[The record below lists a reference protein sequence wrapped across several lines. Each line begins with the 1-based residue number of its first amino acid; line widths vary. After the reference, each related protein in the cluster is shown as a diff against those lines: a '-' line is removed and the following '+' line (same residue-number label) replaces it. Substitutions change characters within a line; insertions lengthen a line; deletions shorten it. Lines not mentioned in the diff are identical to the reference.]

1 MASINNLEMA
11 ETISNNPNI
20 KISKGFLGMGSKAIY
35 TPTNSKLNAVINY
48 YNAEDAQAFVKL
60 INAAETEVASLAKKG
75 TPPSKLSIS
84 NYRLEACV
92 TDDKQFVAI
101 QVLSYADF
109 RNTPIC
115 DLKYFE
121 GEAAQAIAALL

>member
-1 MASINNLEMA
+1 MASINNLEIS
-11 ETISNNPNI
+11 ETICNNPNI
-20 KISKGFLGMGSKAIY
+20 KISKGFLGMGSKATY

-48 YNAEDAQAFVKL
+48 YSAEDAQAFVKL
-60 INAAETEVASLAKKG
+60 IKAAETEVASLAKKV

>member
-11 ETISNNPNI
+11 ETIANNSNI
-20 KISKGFLGMGSKAIY
+20 KISKGFLGIGSKATY

-48 YNAEDAQAFVKL
+48 YSAEDAQAFVKL
-60 INAAETEVASLAKKG
+60 INAAETEIASLAKKV

-92 TDDKQFVAI
+92 TDSQQFVAI

>member
-11 ETISNNPNI
+11 ETIANNSNI
-20 KISKGFLGMGSKAIY
+20 KISKGFLGIGSKATY

-48 YNAEDAQAFVKL
+48 YSAEDAQAFVKL
-60 INAAETEVASLAKKG
+60 INAAETEVASLAKKV

>member
-1 MASINNLEMA
+1 MASIKNLEMV
-11 ETISNNPNI
+11 ETIANNSNI
-20 KISKGFLGMGSKAIY
+20 KISKGFLGIGSKATY

-48 YNAEDAQAFVKL
+48 YSAEDAQAFVKL
-60 INAAETEVASLAKKG
+60 INAAETEVASLAKKV

>member
-1 MASINNLEMA
+1 MA
-11 ETISNNPNI
+11 ETIYNNPNI
-20 KISKGFLGMGSKAIY
+20 KISKGFLGMGSKATY
-35 TPTNSKLNAVINY
+35 TPTNSKLKAVINY
-48 YNAEDAQAFVKL
+48 YSAEDAQAFVKL
-60 INAAETEVASLAKKG
+60 IKMAEGEVIRQTNKM
-75 TPPSKLSIS
+75 TPPTKLSIS

-115 DLKYFE
+115 DLKYYE
-121 GEAAQAIAALL
+121 GEAAQAIAAML

>member
-1 MASINNLEMA
+1 MA

-20 KISKGFLGMGSKAIY
+20 KISKGFLGIGSKAIY
-35 TPTNSKLNAVINY
+35 TPTNCKLNAVIDY
-48 YNAEDAQAFVKL
+48 YSAEDAQAFVKL
-60 INAAETEVASLAKKG
+60 INAAETEVASLAKKV

>member
-11 ETISNNPNI
+11 ETIANNSNI
-20 KISKGFLGMGSKAIY
+20 KISKGFLGIGSKATY

-48 YNAEDAQAFVKL
+48 YSAEDAQAFVKL
-60 INAAETEVASLAKKG
+60 INAAETEVASLAKKV
-75 TPPSKLSIS
+75 TPPAKLSIS

-115 DLKYFE
+115 DVKYFE
-121 GEAAQAIAALL
+121 GEAAQAIAAML

>member
-11 ETISNNPNI
+11 ETIANNSNI
-20 KISKGFLGMGSKAIY
+20 KISKGFLGIGSKATY
-35 TPTNSKLNAVINY
+35 TPTNSKLNGIINY
-48 YNAEDAQAFVKL
+48 YSAEDAQAFVKL
-60 INAAETEVASLAKKG
+60 INAAETEVASLAKKV
-75 TPPSKLSIS
+75 TPPAKLSIS

>member
-11 ETISNNPNI
+11 ETIANNSNI
-20 KISKGFLGMGSKAIY
+20 KISKGFLGIGSKATY

-48 YNAEDAQAFVKL
+48 YSAEDAQAYVKL
-60 INAAETEVASLAKKG
+60 INAAETEIASLAKKV
-75 TPPSKLSIS
+75 TPPAKLSIS

-109 RNTPIC
+109 RNTPIY
-115 DLKYFE
+115 DVKYFE
-121 GEAAQAIAALL
+121 GEAAQAIAAML

>member
-11 ETISNNPNI
+11 ETIANTSNI
-20 KISKGFLGMGSKAIY
+20 KISKGFLGIGSKATY

-48 YNAEDAQAFVKL
+48 YSAEDAQAFVKL
-60 INAAETEVASLAKKG
+60 INAAETEVAILAKKV

-92 TDDKQFVAI
+92 TDSQQFVAI

-115 DLKYFE
+115 DVKYFE

>member
-11 ETISNNPNI
+11 ETIANNSNI
-20 KISKGFLGMGSKAIY
+20 KISKGFLGIGSKATY
-35 TPTNSKLNAVINY
+35 TPTNSKLNAIINY
-48 YNAEDAQAFVKL
+48 YSVEDAQAFVKL
-60 INAAETEVASLAKKG
+60 INAAETEVASLAKKM
-75 TPPSKLSIS
+75 TPPAKLSIS

>member
-1 MASINNLEMA
+1 MASIKNLEMT

-20 KISKGFLGMGSKAIY
+20 KISKGFLGIGSKATY

-48 YNAEDAQAFVKL
+48 YSAEDAQAFVKL
-60 INAAETEVASLAKKG
+60 INAAETEVASLAKKV

-115 DLKYFE
+115 DVKYFE
-121 GEAAQAIAALL
+121 GEAAQAIAAML

>member
-11 ETISNNPNI
+11 ETIANNSNI
-20 KISKGFLGMGSKAIY
+20 KISKGFLGIGSKATY

-48 YNAEDAQAFVKL
+48 YSAEDAQAYVKL
-60 INAAETEVASLAKKG
+60 INAAETEIASLAKKV
-75 TPPSKLSIS
+75 TPPAKLSIS

-115 DLKYFE
+115 DVKYFE

>member
-1 MASINNLEMA
+1 MASIKHLEMA
-11 ETISNNPNI
+11 ETIFNNPNI
-20 KISKGFLGMGSKAIY
+20 KISKGFLGIGSKATY

-48 YNAEDAQAFVKL
+48 YKAEDAQAFVRL
-60 INAAETEVASLAKKG
+60 MNTAETEVVSKAKKM
-75 TPPSKLSIS
+75 TPPAKLSIS

-92 TDDKQFVAI
+92 TDDRRLVAI

-109 RNTPIC
+109 HNTPIC

>member
-11 ETISNNPNI
+11 ETIANNSNI
-20 KISKGFLGMGSKAIY
+20 KISKGFLGIGSKATY

-48 YNAEDAQAFVKL
+48 YSAEDAKAFVKL
-60 INAAETEVASLAKKG
+60 INAAETEIASLAKKV
-75 TPPSKLSIS
+75 TPPAKLSIS

-115 DLKYFE
+115 DVKYFE
-121 GEAAQAIAALL
+121 GEAAQAIAAML

>member
-11 ETISNNPNI
+11 ETIANNSNI
-20 KISKGFLGMGSKAIY
+20 KISKGFLGIGSKATY
-35 TPTNSKLNAVINY
+35 TPTNSKLNAIINY
-48 YNAEDAQAFVKL
+48 YSVEDAQAFVKL
-60 INAAETEVASLAKKG
+60 INAAETEVASLAKKV
-75 TPPSKLSIS
+75 TPPAKLSIS
-84 NYRLEACV
+84 NYRLEAFV

-121 GEAAQAIAALL
+121 GEAAQAFAALL

>member
-1 MASINNLEMA
+1 MASINNLEIS
-11 ETISNNPNI
+11 ETICNNPNI

-48 YNAEDAQAFVKL
+48 YSAEDAQAFVKL
-60 INAAETEVASLAKKG
+60 INAAETEVASQAKKM
-75 TPPSKLSIS
+75 TSPTKLSIS

-92 TDDKQFVAI
+92 TNDKQFVAI

-115 DLKYFE
+115 ELKYFE

>member
-11 ETISNNPNI
+11 ETIANNSNI
-20 KISKGFLGMGSKAIY
+20 KISKGFLGIGSKATY

-48 YNAEDAQAFVKL
+48 YSAEDAQAFVKL
-60 INAAETEVASLAKKG
+60 INAAETEVASLAKKV

-115 DLKYFE
+115 DVKYFE
-121 GEAAQAIAALL
+121 GEAAQTIAAML

>member
-11 ETISNNPNI
+11 ETIANNSNI
-20 KISKGFLGMGSKAIY
+20 KISKGFLGIGSKATY

-48 YNAEDAQAFVKL
+48 YSAEDAQAFVKL
-60 INAAETEVASLAKKG
+60 INAAETEVASLAKKV

-92 TDDKQFVAI
+92 TDSQQFVAI

>member
-11 ETISNNPNI
+11 ETIANNSNI
-20 KISKGFLGMGSKAIY
+20 KISKGFLGIGSKATY

-48 YNAEDAQAFVKL
+48 YSAEDAQAYVKL
-60 INAAETEVASLAKKG
+60 INATETEIASLAKKV
-75 TPPSKLSIS
+75 TPPAKLSIS

-115 DLKYFE
+115 DVKYFE
-121 GEAAQAIAALL
+121 GEAAQAIAAML

>member
-11 ETISNNPNI
+11 ETIANNSNI
-20 KISKGFLGMGSKAIY
+20 KISKGFLGIGSKATY

-48 YNAEDAQAFVKL
+48 YSAEDAQAYVKL
-60 INAAETEVASLAKKG
+60 INAAETEIASLAKKV
-75 TPPSKLSIS
+75 TPPAKLSIS

-115 DLKYFE
+115 DVKYFE
-121 GEAAQAIAALL
+121 GEAAQAIAAML

>member
-20 KISKGFLGMGSKAIY
+20 KISKGFLGIGSKAIY

-48 YNAEDAQAFVKL
+48 YSAEDAQAFVKL
-60 INAAETEVASLAKKG
+60 IKMAVGEVISQAKKM
-75 TPPSKLSIS
+75 TPPEKLSIS

-101 QVLSYADF
+101 QVVSYADF

-115 DLKYFE
+115 NLKYFE

>member
-1 MASINNLEMA
+1 MA

-48 YNAEDAQAFVKL
+48 YSAEDAQAFVKL
-60 INAAETEVASLAKKG
+60 INAAETEVASQAKKM
-75 TPPSKLSIS
+75 TSPTKLSIS

>member
-1 MASINNLEMA
+1 MA
-11 ETISNNPNI
+11 ETIANNSNI
-20 KISKGFLGMGSKAIY
+20 KISKGFLGIGSKATY

-48 YNAEDAQAFVKL
+48 YSAEDAQAYVKL
-60 INAAETEVASLAKKG
+60 INAAETEIASLAKKV
-75 TPPSKLSIS
+75 TPPAKLSIS

-115 DLKYFE
+115 DVKYFE
-121 GEAAQAIAALL
+121 GEAAQAIAAML

>member
-1 MASINNLEMA
+1 MASINNLEIS
-11 ETISNNPNI
+11 ETICNNPNI
-20 KISKGFLGMGSKAIY
+20 KISKGFLGMGSKATY

-48 YNAEDAQAFVKL
+48 YSAEDAQAFVKL
-60 INAAETEVASLAKKG
+60 INAAETEVASLAKKV

>member
-1 MASINNLEMA
+1 MASIKNLEMA

-48 YNAEDAQAFVKL
+48 YSAEDAQAFVKL
-60 INAAETEVASLAKKG
+60 INAAETEVASQAKKM
-75 TPPSKLSIS
+75 TSPTKLSIS

-101 QVLSYADF
+101 QVLSYVDF

-121 GEAAQAIAALL
+121 GEAAQAIAAML

>member
-1 MASINNLEMA
+1 MASINNLEIS
-11 ETISNNPNI
+11 ETICNNPNI
-20 KISKGFLGMGSKAIY
+20 KISKGFLGMGSKATY

-48 YNAEDAQAFVKL
+48 YSAEDAQTFVKL
-60 INAAETEVASLAKKG
+60 IKMAEGEVINQAKKM
-75 TPPSKLSIS
+75 TPPTKLSIS

-115 DLKYFE
+115 NLKYFE